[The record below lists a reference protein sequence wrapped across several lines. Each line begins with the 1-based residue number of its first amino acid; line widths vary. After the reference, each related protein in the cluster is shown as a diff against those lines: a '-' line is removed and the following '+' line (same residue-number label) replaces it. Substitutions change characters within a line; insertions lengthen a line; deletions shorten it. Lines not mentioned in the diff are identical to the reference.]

1 MLPIRTTLEDIDAIC
16 GFLVSRPTG
25 ATVAEMKTI
34 LDKRYLDGRKI
45 TALRYWG
52 VIEDDINGKVKITD
66 RGRKALKD
74 SGPSRSN
81 ALGEVIRQVIPYSA
95 LVERVVHS
103 REETIAATDVA
114 AYWYEHF
121 RDDVGES
128 DRTLNDQAVCF
139 FQIAQGAELGTLTRG
154 RNGMPTRF
162 NFDIDATRLF
172 VEGSS
177 TDREN
182 RLPMEEVEEA
192 TEASDPF
199 TEFIEQVT
207 DEGSVLEKDE
217 LPNPATDS
225 NRVFITHGRNLQILD
240 QVKELVEYGKYEPVI
255 AIENET
261 SAMPVPQK
269 VMNDMRTCKAAVIH
283 VSAEGVLFNQDG
295 NEVPQINQNVLIEIG
310 AAMALYGD
318 KFVLLVEEG
327 VNLPSNLQGIYEC
340 RYQGSELNM
349 TAVMKLL
356 KAFSEF

>member
-1 MLPIRTTLEDIDAIC
+1 
-16 GFLVSRPTG
+16 
-25 ATVAEMKTI
+25 
-34 LDKRYLDGRKI
+34 
-45 TALRYWG
+45 
-52 VIEDDINGKVKITD
+52 
-66 RGRKALKD
+66 
-74 SGPSRSN
+74 
-81 ALGEVIRQVIPYSA
+81 
-95 LVERVVHS
+95 
-103 REETIAATDVA
+103 
-114 AYWYEHF
+114 
-121 RDDVGES
+121 
-128 DRTLNDQAVCF
+128 
-139 FQIAQGAELGTLTRG
+139 
-154 RNGMPTRF
+154 MPTRF
-162 NFDIDATRLF
+162 NFDIDTTRLF
-172 VEGSS
+172 VEESS

-182 RLPMEEVEEA
+182 SLPIEEVEET
-192 TEASDPF
+192 TEASDPS

-207 DEGSVLEKDE
+207 DEDAGLEKDE
-217 LPNPATDS
+217 LPNPVTDS

-255 AIENET
+255 AIEHET

-295 NEVPQINQNVLIEIG
+295 NEIPQINQNVLIEIG

-327 VNLPSNLQGIYEC
+327 VNLPSNLQGLYEC